1 MSYFCSSENFTK
13 LWRSEVHFFAQRQRR
28 RCRLVLNKKLFA
40 KFFCKQFW
48 QSLTT
53 TRRCTFQ
60 LANNVVSLQLYF
72 RLYLGRKIAPFNCTF
87 VATVILLLNC
97 KRNQCLNTAQ
107 NHLFEKASSQTSFS
121 EVLQSGAFF
130 RTVIPPIFRPI
141 DGRQNLHE
149 SLGKRPPQAVQY
161 SFGLFY
167 SGIRTLDLT
176 GEEAVN
182 VYFDFNSE
190 FFCDNF
196 DKIDEEPLSV
206 PLSCF
211 NEPTFDFSWSELSEH
226 RFCSN
231 CDEMY

>member
-97 KRNQCLNTAQ
+97 KRNQCLNAAQ
-107 NHLFEKASSQTSFS
+107 NNLFEKASSQTSFS

-141 DGRQNLHE
+141 NGRQYLHE
-149 SLGKRPPQAVQY
+149 SLGKRPPQAVAF
-161 SFGLFY
+161 SIAGLELQT
-167 SGIRTLDLT
+167 SR
-176 GEEAVN
+176 V
-182 VYFDFNSE
+182 
-190 FFCDNF
+190 
-196 DKIDEEPLSV
+196 KRP
-206 PLSCF
+206 
-211 NEPTFDFSWSELSEH
+211 PTFILILIQNFFATISTRLTRSHFPSH
-226 RFCSN
+226 
-231 CDEMY
+231 